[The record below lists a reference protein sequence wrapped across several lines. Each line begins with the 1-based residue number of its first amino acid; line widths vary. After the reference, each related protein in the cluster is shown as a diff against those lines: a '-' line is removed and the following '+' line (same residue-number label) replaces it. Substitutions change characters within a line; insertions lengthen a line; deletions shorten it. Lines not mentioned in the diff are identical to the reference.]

1 MPVIP
6 PRAENGG
13 AAAAN
18 SSHSSQAGIK
28 QQKQQQQRSSQ
39 KFRVSTEE
47 VLEMLRLER
56 PPPLAPMAPPPS
68 FPCPGE
74 VPVDKSSTSE
84 HKVVHML

>member
-13 AAAAN
+13 AVVAT

-28 QQKQQQQRSSQ
+28 QQQQQRSSQ

-56 PPPLAPMAPPPS
+56 PPPVAPMAPPPS

-84 HKVVHML
+84 HKVVHMP

>member
-13 AAAAN
+13 AAVAT
-18 SSHSSQAGIK
+18 SSHSSQAGTK
-28 QQKQQQQRSSQ
+28 QQQQQQRSSQ